1 MTYLEAYIL
10 TRLDPFK
17 SLFSSLSIYLGV
29 LLLIFCIVYAISW
42 LVIAIESE
50 GETITQE
57 FFESVNRINKI
68 IKKTIL
74 FFIVPIFCVVSLVKN
89 LIPTTKEMAFIYI
102 APAIVNNKDVQKT
115 IQKIPE
121 LSGLGLEYLTET
133 LKGEINEVKGEVKE
147 VVKDTAKEIKTKTK
161 KEIN

>member
-1 MTYLEAYIL
+1 MEKGTKQLQNTE
-10 TRLDPFK
+10 
-17 SLFSSLSIYLGV
+17 
-29 LLLIFCIVYAISW
+29 
-42 LVIAIESE
+42 
-50 GETITQE
+50 
-57 FFESVNRINKI
+57 VNKINKI

-74 FFIVPIFCVVSLVKN
+74 FFIIPVVCLSCLLKT

-147 VVKDTAKEIKTKTK
+147 VVKDTAKEIKTKT
-161 KEIN
+161 INKMEGK

>member
-1 MTYLEAYIL
+1 MTYFEAYIL

-17 SLFSSLSIYLGV
+17 SLFSGLSIYLGV

-42 LVIAIESE
+42 FVIAVDGE
-50 GETITQE
+50 GET
-57 FFESVNRINKI
+57 VNRINKI
-68 IKKTIL
+68 IKNTIL
-74 FFIVPIFCVVSLVKN
+74 FLIAPIVCLSCLLKT

-133 LKGEINEVKGEVKE
+133 LKGEIKEVKSEVKE
-147 VVKDTAKEIKTKTK
+147 VVKDTAKEIKTKTIK
-161 KEIN
+161 MEGK

>member
-10 TRLDPFK
+10 TRLDPLK
-17 SLFSSLSIYLGV
+17 SLFSGASVGLMSLLI
-29 LLLIFCIVYAISW
+29 IFCIVFAAFWFTNILEGLGEEGDAIVKN
-42 LVIAIESE
+42 LK
-50 GETITQE
+50 
-57 FFESVNRINKI
+57 KI
-68 IKKTIL
+68 LL
-74 FFIVPIFCVVSLVKN
+74 FFIVPIFCIVCLIKN

-133 LKGEINEVKGEVKE
+133 LKGEIKEVKGEVKE
-147 VVKDTAKEIKTKTK
+147 IVKDTAKEVKTTIKKDGK
-161 KEIN
+161 

>member
-10 TRLDPFK
+10 TRLDPLK
-17 SLFSSLSIYLGV
+17 SLFSSASGWLMS
-29 LLLIFCIVYAISW
+29 LLIIFGIIYAISW
-42 LVIAIESE
+42 IVIAIEQLQNTE
-50 GETITQE
+50 
-57 FFESVNRINKI
+57 VNKINKI

-74 FFIVPIFCVVSLVKN
+74 FFIIPVVCLSCLLKN

-147 VVKDTAKEIKTKTK
+147 VVKDTAKEIKTKT
-161 KEIN
+161 INKMEGK

>member
-17 SLFSSLSIYLGV
+17 NLFSSASGWLMS
-29 LLLIFCIVYAISW
+29 LLIIFGIIYAISW
-42 LVIAIESE
+42 IVIAIEQLQNTE
-50 GETITQE
+50 
-57 FFESVNRINKI
+57 VNKINKI

-74 FFIVPIFCVVSLVKN
+74 FFIIPVVCLSCLLKT

-147 VVKDTAKEIKTKTK
+147 VVKDTAKEIKTKT
-161 KEIN
+161 INKMEGK

>member
-1 MTYLEAYIL
+1 MTYFEAYIL
-10 TRLDPFK
+10 TRLDPLK
-17 SLFSSLSIYLGV
+17 SLFSSLSVGLGT
-29 LLLIFCIVYAISW
+29 LLLIFCIAFGISW
-42 LVIAIESE
+42 LFNILEVLEERGDAI
-50 GETITQE
+50 
-57 FFESVNRINKI
+57 VKNLKKI
-68 IKKTIL
+68 LL

-133 LKGEINEVKGEVKE
+133 LKGEIKEVKSEVKE
-147 VVKDTAKEIKTKTK
+147 VVKDTAKKVKTITE
-161 KEIN
+161 KEGK

>member
-1 MTYLEAYIL
+1 MTYFEAYIL
-10 TRLDPFK
+10 TRLDPLK
-17 SLFSSLSIYLGV
+17 SLFSSASAGLLSLLIIFGIIYL
-29 LLLIFCIVYAISW
+29 ISW
-42 LVIAIESE
+42 FIVAIEQLQNTE
-50 GETITQE
+50 A
-57 FFESVNRINKI
+57 NKINKI

-74 FFIVPIFCVVSLVKN
+74 FFIVPVVCLSYLVKT

-133 LKGEINEVKGEVKE
+133 LKGEINEVKGEVKGEIKE
-147 VVKDTAKEIKTKTK
+147 VVKDTAKEIKTKT
-161 KEIN
+161 INKMEGK

>member
-1 MTYLEAYIL
+1 MTYFEAYIL

-17 SLFSSLSIYLGV
+17 NLFSGLSIYLGV
-29 LLLIFCIVYAISW
+29 LLLIFCIAFGLSW
-42 LVIAIESE
+42 IINNAGQL
-50 GETITQE
+50 GERGDTI
-57 FFESVNRINKI
+57 VKNLKKI
-68 IKKTIL
+68 LL
-74 FFIVPIFCVVSLVKN
+74 FLIVPAVCLSCLLKT

-133 LKGEINEVKGEVKE
+133 LKGEINEVKSEVKE
-147 VVKDTAKEIKTKTK
+147 VVKDTAKEIKTKT
-161 KEIN
+161 INKMEGK

>member
-17 SLFSSLSIYLGV
+17 NLFSSASGWLMS
-29 LLLIFCIVYAISW
+29 LLIIFGIIYAISW
-42 LVIAIESE
+42 IVIAIEQLQNTE
-50 GETITQE
+50 
-57 FFESVNRINKI
+57 VNKINKI
-68 IKKTIL
+68 IKKTIH
-74 FFIVPIFCVVSLVKN
+74 FFIITVVCLSCLLKT

-147 VVKDTAKEIKTKTK
+147 VVKDTAKEIKTKT
-161 KEIN
+161 INKMEGK

>member
-10 TRLDPFK
+10 TRLDPLK
-17 SLFSSLSIYLGV
+17 SLFSSASAGLTT
-29 LLLIFCIVYAISW
+29 LLIIFGIIYAISW
-42 LVIAIESE
+42 IVIAIEQLQNTE
-50 GETITQE
+50 
-57 FFESVNRINKI
+57 VNKINKI

-74 FFIVPIFCVVSLVKN
+74 FLIIPVACLSCLLKT

-147 VVKDTAKEIKTKTK
+147 VVKDTAKEIKTKT
-161 KEIN
+161 INKMEGK

>member
-10 TRLDPFK
+10 TRLDPMK
-17 SLFSSLSIYLGV
+17 SLFSGASAGLMSLLI
-29 LLLIFCIVYAISW
+29 IFCIAFGLSW
-42 LVIAIESE
+42 LINTLDGLGERGDAIVKN
-50 GETITQE
+50 
-57 FFESVNRINKI
+57 FKKI
-68 IKKTIL
+68 IL
-74 FFIVPIFCVVSLVKN
+74 FFIVPIFCVVSLIKN

-133 LKGEINEVKGEVKE
+133 LKGEIKEVKGEVKE
-147 VVKDTAKEIKTKTK
+147 IIKDTAKEVKTITE
-161 KEIN
+161 KEGK

>member
-1 MTYLEAYIL
+1 MTYFEAYIL
-10 TRLDPFK
+10 TRLDPLK
-17 SLFSSLSIYLGV
+17 SLFSSASAGLMS
-29 LLLIFCIVYAISW
+29 LLIIFGIAFAFFWIFNILDGLEGRGDAIVKN
-42 LVIAIESE
+42 LK
-50 GETITQE
+50 
-57 FFESVNRINKI
+57 KI
-68 IKKTIL
+68 LL

-133 LKGEINEVKGEVKE
+133 LKGEIKEVKGEIKE
-147 VVKDTAKEIKTKTK
+147 VVKDTAKEVKTITE
-161 KEIN
+161 KEGK

>member
-10 TRLDPFK
+10 TRLDPLK
-17 SLFSSLSIYLGV
+17 SLFSSASAGLTT
-29 LLLIFCIVYAISW
+29 LLIIFFIVFGFSW
-42 LVIAIESE
+42 LINTVEDL
-50 GETITQE
+50 GERGDTI
-57 FFESVNRINKI
+57 VKNLKKI
-68 IKKTIL
+68 LL
-74 FFIVPIFCVVSLVKN
+74 FLIVPIFCVVSLVKN

-147 VVKDTAKEIKTKTK
+147 VVKDTAKEIKTKT
-161 KEIN
+161 INKMEGK